1 MTEATDELRNLSRAL
16 AAHSVKLRETAEMAR
31 VRAAVLKEM
40 ARILT
45 ESAHARRDYADA
57 ARKRQALQ

>member
-16 AAHSVKLRETAEMAR
+16 AAHSVKLREAAETAR

-40 ARILT
+40 ARILA

-57 ARKRQALQ
+57 ARKRHAIQ